1 MGATGEAQRYTHTN
15 SEVIVKE
22 VRYFEGLP
30 ETMSQVDVERELEE
44 LIDTKCNY
52 QASCFLD
59 ALYEISSR
67 QVLNYNLLRGQ
78 LPKRL
83 SVIVLDMWNRESIDS
98 TETCISIIFNLGLQ
112 SAWELIIEN
121 VNLIHNIKV
130 RSEIVS
136 AYKEAGDV
144 IDDVSNMG

>member
-67 QVLNYNLLRGQ
+67 QVLNYNLL
-78 LPKRL
+78 
-83 SVIVLDMWNRESIDS
+83 
-98 TETCISIIFNLGLQ
+98 Q

-121 VNLIHNIKV
+121 VNLIHNIEV

>member
-1 MGATGEAQRYTHTN
+1 
-15 SEVIVKE
+15 
-22 VRYFEGLP
+22 
-30 ETMSQVDVERELEE
+30 
-44 LIDTKCNY
+44 
-52 QASCFLD
+52 
-59 ALYEISSR
+59 
-67 QVLNYNLLRGQ
+67 
-78 LPKRL
+78 
-83 SVIVLDMWNRESIDS
+83 
-98 TETCISIIFNLGLQ
+98 LQ